1 MRTEQE
7 MYQLILEYA
16 WKDPRIR
23 GVILNGSR
31 ANPTAKPD
39 RFRDFDIVYLVTD
52 VTPYKQGDISPAFG
66 ELLVMQRTDEMEL
79 FNDHYPHLAVYLM
92 QFTDGNRIDLTIARV
107 EDYHSYCYDDRLSVV
122 LLDKDGFLPQ
132 LLPPDE
138 STHGIQRPNPR
149 VFQEC
154 RNEFW
159 WTAPYVSKGIW
170 RGQLLYAQ
178 QFLENCTRK
187 MLRLMLSWQVGT
199 EQGFPVYAGKAGD
212 GLEKYLPPKTWE
224 HYLSTYAPCQKDSL
238 FRALFSACD
247 LFTQTSTKTAQ
258 ALGYTWEDRWDETVP
273 QFMKETQA
281 EAAALPQD
289 ESWEG
294 EFTRQIRAYQGRK
307 EQTS

>member
-7 MYQLILEYA
+7 LYQLILDYA
-16 WKDPRIR
+16 WKDNRIR

-31 ANPTAKPD
+31 ANPAAPLD

-52 VTPYKQGDISPAFG
+52 VEPYKRGDISPAFR
-66 ELLVMQRTDEMEL
+66 EVLVMQRTDEMEL
-79 FNDHYPHLAVYLM
+79 FDEHDPHLAVYLM
-92 QFTDGNRIDLTIARV
+92 QFADGNRIDLTIARV
-107 EDYHSYCYDDRLSVV
+107 EDYRGYCYDDRLSMV

-132 LLPPDE
+132 LPPPDE

-149 VFQEC
+149 VFGEC

-187 MLRLMLSWQVGT
+187 MLRLMLSWQAGT
-199 EQGFPVYAGKAGD
+199 EHGFPVYVGKAGD
-212 GLEKYLPPKTWE
+212 GLEKYLPPSTWE
-224 HYLSTYAPCQKDSL
+224 HYLSTYVPCRREDL
-238 FRALFSACD
+238 FQGLFAACR
-247 LFTQTSTKTAQ
+247 LFTQTSVNTAQ

-273 QFMKETQA
+273 RFMKETQA
-281 EAAALPQD
+281 RVASLPPE

-294 EFTRQIRAYQGRK
+294 EIARQIRAYRGRK
-307 EQTS
+307 EPHS